1 MPYRKL
7 PIENVHVLCINSE
20 KKNPQNDDRDTN
32 LGWSLGWKTG
42 KDGSTVKINIFC
54 PHPHEHCV
62 YDIVGFRYV

>member
-1 MPYRKL
+1 M
-7 PIENVHVLCINSE
+7 
-20 KKNPQNDDRDTN
+20 KKKPQNDDRDTN
-32 LGWSLGWKTG
+32 RGWSLGWKTG